1 MDIDWLSSFTRD
13 WQARLDAGRPPHAVM
28 LTGRAGTGKRAAAA
42 WLVATRSGK
51 VQPDT
56 LPVYPVV
63 PVEHPDVYWV
73 TREEDRQ
80 SIRIDQVR
88 SLVADLA
95 LTSYT
100 GRGKTAVIEPAD
112 LMNSAAANSLLK
124 TLEEPAGDAL
134 LVLVV
139 DRMGRL
145 PATIV
150 SRCQRIDFGAPPRE
164 QALAWLNRFKPTVD
178 WPPILEAAGGAP
190 LEAIRLA
197 DRLDFLESLATDFRD
212 VAMRRS
218 SPIEIAQ
225 RWAKEDVYE
234 ILEWLA
240 RQVEALVHERMVGG
254 IRGTRHTI
262 DQTVLE
268 RIDSRN
274 LFCYL
279 DIINRLRSRPAGS
292 FNGQTALEG
301 LLIDWADGLEGLR
314 NGPAGLEAMYAA
326 G

>member
-1 MDIDWLSSFTRD
+1 MEINWLSSFTQQ

-28 LTGRAGTGKRAAAA
+28 LTGRPGTGKRAAAA

-51 VQPDT
+51 IPPSA
-56 LPVYPVV
+56 LPVHPAV
-63 PVEHPDVYWV
+63 PVEHPDVYWL

-95 LTSYT
+95 LTSYA

-150 SRCQRIDFGAPPRE
+150 SRCQRIDFAAPPRE
-164 QALAWLNRFKPTVD
+164 LALAWLHKFKPTVD
-178 WPPILEAAGGAP
+178 WSPILEAAGGAP
-190 LEAIRLA
+190 LEAMRLA
-197 DRLDFLESLATDFRD
+197 NRQDLLESLASDFRD
-212 VAMRRS
+212 VGTRRS
-218 SPIEIAQ
+218 SPIEVAQ

-240 RQVEALVHERMVGG
+240 RQVEALVNDRMVGG
-254 IRGTRHTI
+254 MRGTCHII

-268 RIDSRN
+268 RTDSQN

-292 FNGQTALEG
+292 FNAQTALEG
-301 LLIDWADGLEGLR
+301 LLIDWAGGLERLR
-314 NGPAGLEAMYAA
+314 DGPAGLEAMYAA